1 MAQSVEG
8 TLRTLKLLQAVD
20 DRLSELRQSVAGL
33 SLRVDQHEKRVA
45 QLNGQLRKKADELR
59 NEEKDSAKKDL
70 ELRII
75 EEKIVKLKQQLTSI
89 KANKPYAAMTA
100 EISGHEAESS
110 RAQDE
115 AIAMMDRIE
124 DTRSAMERI
133 RKEIEEAEGSVRREQ
148 AVVADEV
155 RGLTG
160 QIREL
165 TAERQGLVQQLDVS
179 ALDKYEKI
187 SRSRGGKA
195 VVAVKDG
202 VCQGCF
208 MGVTR
213 QTIARLW
220 AKKELLRCPNCAR
233 IMYLE
238 GEVQ

>member
-1 MAQSVEG
+1 MAKSVEG

-20 DRLSELRQSVAGL
+20 DHLSELRQSVAGL
-33 SLRVDQHEKRVA
+33 SLRVDEHKKRVA
-45 QLNGQLRKKADELR
+45 QLNEELHKKADELR
-59 NEEKDSAKKDL
+59 NEEKNSAKKDL
-70 ELRII
+70 ELKVI
-75 EEKIVKLKQQLTSI
+75 EEKIAKLKEQLTS
-89 KANKPYAAMTA
+89 NAAMTA
-100 EISGHEAESS
+100 EISGQEAESS

-115 AIAMMDRIE
+115 AIAIMDRIE
-124 DTRSAMERI
+124 DTRSTMRSI
-133 RKEIEEAEGSVRREQ
+133 REEIEEAEGSVRREE
-148 AVVADEV
+148 AVVAKEV

-165 TAERQGLVQQLDVS
+165 AAERQGLVRQLDAS
-179 ALDKYEKI
+179 AADRYEKI

-208 MGVTR
+208 IGVTR